1 MLILRK
7 FWRPNLLWKNISFEE
22 RPFVR
27 SKNTIVGS
35 YFGLSKTKIVYHKFV
50 CPKYAIWTKEPL
62 WFELSKIMMLYHN
75 LELSKIQK
83 FNVTSR
89 VCNLDQIANVIGTFQ
104 DYNLYF
110 NFESSK
116 ITLVWCIVGSQ
127 VLTYRQTD
135 WLYSCIRSY
144 IGGAYPKPGRI
155 VSEV

>member
-1 MLILRK
+1 
-7 FWRPNLLWKNISFEE
+7 
-22 RPFVR
+22 
-27 SKNTIVGS
+27 
-35 YFGLSKTKIVYHKFV
+35 
-50 CPKYAIWTKEPL
+50 
-62 WFELSKIMMLYHN
+62 MMLYHN

-127 VLTYRQTD
+127 VLTYR
-135 WLYSCIRSY
+135 
-144 IGGAYPKPGRI
+144 
-155 VSEV
+155 